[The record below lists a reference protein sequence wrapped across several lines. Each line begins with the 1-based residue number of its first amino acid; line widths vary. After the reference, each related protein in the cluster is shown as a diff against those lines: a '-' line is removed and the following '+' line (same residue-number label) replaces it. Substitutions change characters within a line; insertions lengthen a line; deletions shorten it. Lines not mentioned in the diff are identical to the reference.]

1 MNSIY
6 GESPLKK
13 LLQGIDLIRNKR
25 SASYV
30 YVSPDAYRDIKKMK
44 RQFKR
49 KKSDIQLIK
58 KTWRHHLHI
67 EPIKF
72 MNVELSLIDID
83 FMASMKHAQEAI
95 YSAYWVPKLYLDNAD
110 NFLQDR
116 STLSNKEMVMAKFK
130 EDSIMDKLHKDK
142 K

>member
-1 MNSIY
+1 MDVY
-6 GESPLKK
+6 GESPLKQV
-13 LLQGIDLIRNKR
+13 LYGIEQIRKKR

-44 RQFKR
+44 RKFKS
-49 KKSDIQLIK
+49 KKSDIELIK
-58 KTWRHHLHI
+58 RSWPFPKVRRMKL
-67 EPIKF
+67 

-83 FMASMKHAQEAI
+83 FMASMKQAQDAI
-95 YSAYWVPKLYLDNAD
+95 YSAYGVPKSYLDAAD

-116 STLSNKEMVMAKFK
+116 STLSNQETVMAKFQK
-130 EDSIMDKLHKDK
+130 GSIMAKLHKDK